1 MSEINSASQAEFQLG
16 SIPTNTERRT
26 ILDGHDRSSVSE
38 TSDQRVLG
46 YSFTPCIIRWSFTK
60 DVSER
65 LLIFR

>member
-1 MSEINSASQAEFQLG
+1 MFEINFVSQAEFQLV
-16 SIPTNTERRT
+16 SIPTNAKSMT

-38 TSDQRVLG
+38 ISDQGVLG
-46 YSFTPCIIRWSFTK
+46 YSFTHCIIRWSFTK